1 MVLAAGGGLL
11 DGWGGMVNRSRR
23 TAHVTTV
30 HAAAATMPTHE
41 RRFNTVA
48 GLLAAT
54 PAHKALAAFAA
65 TL

>member
-1 MVLAAGGGLL
+1 MVAPRQKGMRPARRVGGYGQPEPPY
-11 DGWGGMVNRSRR
+11 RP
-23 TAHVTTV
+23 